1 MSIMLK
7 EWFVYPAAPPSLL
20 RQYRDISPVL
30 AQVLYNR
37 GFTNPQSA
45 AHFLYDRDLK
55 AMANPFALKDMAL
68 AVGRIRQAIKRK
80 ERIAVYGDFDADGV
94 TSTALM
100 MQVLRAFGADALAYI
115 PNRVDEGYGLNTP
128 ALQKLARED
137 GVKLVVTVDCG
148 IRSVDD
154 VEAGKAAGLDIVVT
168 DHHSVGPELPR
179 AFAVVNPQQADC
191 GGDKTLAGCGVAFM
205 LAWGMIMKHV
215 EEYGADKLPR
225 LRLSDMLDLVAIGTV
240 ADIMKLNSP
249 LNRVLVVHGL
259 NTINEGRRLGI
270 RALADVAGLKLGQI
284 TAQDIGF
291 GFGPRINAAGR
302 LENALTAYELLS
314 TTDEARAKELAE
326 RLQELN
332 RRRQDLTREAQQR
345 INAHITAT
353 GASER
358 HLIFA
363 QDDHVQAGIV
373 GLVAGRLTEEY
384 YRPTVVLERGDDES
398 RASCRSIPEFH
409 ITHALDECAD
419 LLLRHGGHAMAAG
432 FTVANDNLEAL
443 YYRLLDKATTAL
455 SGQTLRP
462 KLMVDAELRLRQ
474 LTVQLTEELR
484 LLEPT
489 GHGNPPPLFL
499 TRNLDVT
506 EARTVGGDNA
516 HLKLK
521 LRGDNQPPIDAI
533 GFGMGDW
540 LGRLPARVDVVYA
553 LEVNEWQGRR
563 NLQLRLEDLHPS
575 EVQP

>member
-7 EWFVYPAAPPSLL
+7 DWFVYPAAPPSLL

-37 GFTNPQSA
+37 GFTDPQSA

-128 ALQKLARED
+128 ALEKLARED
-137 GVKLVVTVDCG
+137 KVKLVVTVDCG

-154 VEAGKAAGLDIVVT
+154 VEAGKRAGLDIVIT
-168 DHHSVGPELPR
+168 DHHSVGAELPR

-191 GGDKTLAGCGVAFM
+191 RGDKALAGCGVAFM
-205 LAWGMIMKHV
+205 VAWGIIMKYA
-215 EEYGADKLPR
+215 EEYGTDKLPR

-249 LNRVLVVHGL
+249 LNRALVVHGL

-284 TAQDIGF
+284 TSQDIGF

-302 LENALTAYELLS
+302 LEHALTAYELLS
-314 TTDEARAKELAE
+314 THDEEHAHQLAE
-326 RLQELN
+326 KLQELN

-345 INAHITAT
+345 INAHIIAS
-353 GASER
+353 GANEQ

-363 QDDHVQAGIV
+363 QDDHIQAGIV

-384 YRPTVVLERGDDES
+384 YRPTVVLERGEAES

-432 FTVANDNLEAL
+432 FTVANANLEAL
-443 YYRLLDKATTAL
+443 YHRLLDKATTAL
-455 SGQTLRP
+455 SGQALRP
-462 KLMVDAELRLRQ
+462 KLTVDAELRLRQ
-474 LTVQLTEELR
+474 LTVQLTEDLR

-506 EARTVGGDNA
+506 EARTVGTDDA

-540 LGRLPARVDVVYA
+540 LGRMPARVDVVYA

-575 EVQP
+575 EGQA